1 MLRFIRK
8 YWWLIVIG
16 FILLPIGLNYL
27 LNVNIGAN
35 IIGEPKDWL
44 TFWGTYI
51 SSIASLWM
59 IILTYLII
67 KQNDEARQGVV
78 ICKVIYHKMNY
89 GLEITNVGNSVAYDI
104 IISAN
109 EEFNNI
115 LHELTRKIFIKFQNK
130 KFSLK
135 PNESK
140 YILIECA
147 VLGDHQ
153 TFNSDT
159 DQMEVVNNNK
169 EYLDK
174 LKNTTLSI
182 EGSYCSIGT
191 KYEIKESFCINDF
204 DLNFMAFTTT
214 VDDELPKITKA
225 INGIKCK
232 V

>member
-1 MLRFIRK
+1 MNFIRRK
-8 YWWLIVIG
+8 WWLIIIG

-27 LNVNIGAN
+27 LNINVGAN

-44 TFWGTYI
+44 TFWGAYI
-51 SSIASLWM
+51 SSIVSLWM

-78 ICKVIYHKMNY
+78 ICKVIYHKKSY

-104 IISAN
+104 NLSTN

-115 LHELTRKIFIKFQNK
+115 LHELSKKIFIKFQNK

-140 YILIECA
+140 YIFIECA
-147 VLGDHQ
+147 LEGDHQ
-153 TFNSDT
+153 TFNSNT
-159 DQMEVVNNNK
+159 NQLEVVNNNK
-169 EYLDK
+169 EYLEK

-182 EGSYCSIGT
+182 EGTYCSIGK
-191 KYEIKESFCINDF
+191 KYEIKESFCIDDF
-204 DLNFMAFTTT
+204 DLNFMAFTTNI
-214 VDDELPKITKA
+214 DDELPKITKA
-225 INGIKCK
+225 INGIKWK